1 MIASWAARMI
11 GGEVEHPLAPVV
23 DAVLAGFADG
33 AARPH
38 EVARLGAFADA
49 LARGAPATELDPEL
63 RALSHAGFLRGAM
76 VVLATS
82 LRDKPRPDVAV
93 LLARELLD
101 AIDPD
106 LGVRLLHA
114 TLALPAVDATRMT
127 RGGIFA
133 QANLLLGEQLRDRGD
148 AAGALRHFEA
158 VLAHDIDHAR
168 ALRGWQAA
176 TATLERRGQLG
187 TRVGRGLSLL
197 DGLDELESTQA
208 FGLARYELARP
219 LGRGRHAVVYQAY
232 DRHVGRDVAIKR
244 LLDADG
250 AGARSTAASRV
261 LQARFFDEART
272 LARVRSPYVVALLDV
287 QPRHRLIALDL
298 CRGGSLRLGMRRGL
312 VGPGDLPRI
321 AMQLRRALDAVHTA
335 GAVHRDVKP
344 ANILLRTAFRGAPI
358 ALADFGVA
366 QGTGPAHAGPQAGTL
381 RYLAPELRGGA
392 ARATAASDRFGA
404 GVVLLELLLYPT
416 PLPDAFDRIDDDL
429 DVTPHVPDD
438 APPAIRDL
446 LRSLLARDPDAR
458 RW

>member
-1 MIASWAARMI
+1 MMPEWAAKML
-11 GGEVEHPLAPVV
+11 GGEVGHPLMPIV
-23 DAVLAGFADG
+23 DEVTAQFADG

-49 LARGAPATELDPEL
+49 LARHAAVADLDPEL

-82 LRDKPRPDVAV
+82 LREHPRAEVGV

-101 AIDPD
+101 AIAPD

-114 TLALPAVDATRMT
+114 TLALPEVDTTRML
-127 RGGIFA
+127 RGGLFA
-133 QANLLLGEQLRDRGD
+133 QCNLLLGEQLRDRGD
-148 AAGALRHFEA
+148 ATGALRHFEA
-158 VLAHDIDHAR
+158 VLAHDIDHGR
-168 ALRGWQAA
+168 ALRGWQQA
-176 TATLERRGQLG
+176 TDTLERRGVL
-187 TRVGRGLSLL
+187 TARAGRGLSLL
-197 DGLDELESTQA
+197 DGLDELESQQA

-232 DRHVGRDVAIKR
+232 DRHVGREVAIKR
-244 LLDADG
+244 LLDVEAHATG
-250 AGARSTAASRV
+250 GGRV
-261 LQARFFDEART
+261 LQAKFFDEART
-272 LARVRSPYVVALLDV
+272 LARVRSPFVVALLDV
-287 QPRHRLIALDL
+287 QPRYRLIALEL

-312 VGPGDLPRI
+312 VGPADLLRI
-321 AMQLRRALDAVHTA
+321 ASQLRHALDAVHAA

-344 ANILLRTAFRGAPI
+344 ANILLRTAFRGAPV

-366 QGTGPAHAGPQAGTL
+366 LDVGLGRSGPQAGTL

-416 PLPDAFDRIDDDL
+416 ALPDAFDRLDDDL
-429 DVTPHVPDD
+429 DVTQHVPPD
-438 APPAIRDL
+438 APTAMREL
-446 LRSLLARDPDAR
+446 LRALLARDPDAR

>member
-1 MIASWAARMI
+1 MLV
-11 GGEVEHPLAPVV
+11 GELQHPLVPTL
-23 DAVLAGFADG
+23 DTVLARFADG

-38 EVARLGAFADA
+38 EVVRLGAFADA
-49 LARGAPATELDPEL
+49 LARDAPVVEIDPEL

-76 VVLATS
+76 VVLATA
-82 LRDKPRPDVAV
+82 LRVRPRADVAV

-114 TLALPAVDATRMT
+114 TLALPEVDATRMVT
-127 RGGIFA
+127 GGLFA

-148 AAGALRHFEA
+148 AAGSLRHFEA

-168 ALRGWQAA
+168 ALRGWQQA
-176 TATLERRGQLG
+176 TDALERRGLLG
-187 TRVGRGLSLL
+187 ARPGRALSLL
-197 DGLDELESTQA
+197 DGLDELEAHEA
-208 FGLARYELARP
+208 FGVARYELARP

-244 LLDADG
+244 LLDGD
-250 AGARSTAASRV
+250 AAAARV

-287 QPRHRLIALDL
+287 QPRHRLIALEL
-298 CRGGSLRLGMRRGL
+298 CRGGNLRLGMRRGL
-312 VGPGDLPRI
+312 VGPADLPRV
-321 AMQLRRALDAVHTA
+321 ATELRRALGAVHAA

-344 ANILLRTAFRGAPI
+344 ANILLRTAFRGAPV

-366 QGTGPAHAGPQAGTL
+366 LDVGPGRAGAQAGTL

-392 ARATAASDRFGA
+392 ARATPASDLFGA

-416 PLPDAFDRIDDDL
+416 ALPDAFDHLDDDL

-438 APPAIRDL
+438 APAAAGAL

>member
-1 MIASWAARMI
+1 MIPEWAAQML
-11 GGEVEHPLAPVV
+11 GGEVGHPLLPIV
-23 DAVLAGFADG
+23 DEVLARFADG

-49 LARGAPATELDPEL
+49 LGRDAPATEIDPEL

-82 LRDKPRPDVAV
+82 LRERPRADVAV

-106 LGVRLLHA
+106 VGVRLLHA
-114 TLALPAVDATRMT
+114 TLALPEVDATRMT
-127 RGGIFA
+127 RGGLFA

-148 AAGALRHFEA
+148 AAGALRHYEA
-158 VLAHDIDHAR
+158 VLAHEIDHVR
-168 ALRGWQAA
+168 ALRGWQQA
-176 TATLERRGQLG
+176 TDTLERRGLLTG
-187 TRVGRGLSLL
+187 RPGRGLSLL
-197 DGLDELESTQA
+197 DGLDELESQQA
-208 FGLARYELARP
+208 FGVARYELARP

-244 LLDADG
+244 LLDTEAAA
-250 AGARSTAASRV
+250 AGGRV

-272 LARVRSPYVVALLDV
+272 LARVRSPFVVALLDV
-287 QPRHRLIALDL
+287 QPRHRMIALEL
-298 CRGGSLRLGMRRGL
+298 CRGGNLRLGMRRGL
-312 VGPGDLPRI
+312 VGPADLPQI
-321 AMQLRRALDAVHTA
+321 ATWLRSALDAVHAA

-344 ANILLRTAFRGAPI
+344 ANILLRTAFRGSPV

-366 QGTGPAHAGPQAGTL
+366 LDVGPGHGGPQAGTL

-392 ARATAASDRFGA
+392 TRATVASDRFGA

-416 PLPDAFDRIDDDL
+416 ALPDAFDRLDDDL
-429 DVTPHVPDD
+429 DVTPHVPAD
-438 APPAIRDL
+438 APSGIRDL
-446 LRSLLARDPDAR
+446 LCSLLARDPDAR